1 MWTPFLFISI
11 MKLANAQIN
20 WGDRSLN
27 IDLTSPIDI
36 SISIKDSRVEKSA
49 SAWYVNG
56 PRFEPV
62 RGEGFVGKVSEGG
75 PVNFTDVYFNPHGHG
90 THTECLGHI
99 TFEAESVDRQLR
111 REPLAPLLP
120 CLVHTVEPVEVGGDR
135 VVLKEHLPD
144 LSELPTALVLRTIPN
159 SDKKKSQTWDNTN
172 PPYLDPEFTLELV
185 SRGVVHLLIDLPSID
200 KEVDGG
206 ALLSHRVFFGV
217 PDSPRYNATI
227 TEFIYLP
234 DIHKDG
240 FYALNL
246 QVAAIDLDA
255 SPSRPILFPTR

>member
-159 SDKKKSQTWDNTN
+159 SDKISN
-172 PPYLDPEFTLELV
+172 
-185 SRGVVHLLIDLPSID
+185 LLT
-200 KEVDGG
+200 
-206 ALLSHRVFFGV
+206 FG
-217 PDSPRYNATI
+217 S
-227 TEFIYLP
+227 
-234 DIHKDG
+234 
-240 FYALNL
+240 
-246 QVAAIDLDA
+246 
-255 SPSRPILFPTR
+255 